1 MFSSPDGKDQSRCYW
16 PRGLQSNSKENQN
29 GSMQADAAQ
38 HLQKR
43 KAPTPRMDHLYRDL
57 HNTPDEPSR
66 PMQRNHQQQRPTP
79 DHSGTPA
86 NHIITQPV
94 CKPTCCSSNPL
105 QHHQGLWNQTPLCI
119 IRITL
124 DGRSAIPMCYG
135 SRFLLLLQIRIGP
148 LLQWRVTK
156 WKMSDLTC

>member
-1 MFSSPDGKDQSRCYW
+1 
-16 PRGLQSNSKENQN
+16 SNSKENQN

-94 CKPTCCSSNPL
+94 CKPTCYSSNPL
-105 QHHQGLWNQTPLCI
+105 QHHQEWAPYSNEELPNG
-119 IRITL
+119 
-124 DGRSAIPMCYG
+124 
-135 SRFLLLLQIRIGP
+135 
-148 LLQWRVTK
+148 K
-156 WKMSDLTC
+156 